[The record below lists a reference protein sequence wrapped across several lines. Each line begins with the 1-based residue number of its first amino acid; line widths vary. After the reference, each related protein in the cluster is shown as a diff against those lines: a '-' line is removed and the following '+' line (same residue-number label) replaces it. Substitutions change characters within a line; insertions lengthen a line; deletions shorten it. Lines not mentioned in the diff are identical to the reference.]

1 MVGTSPTHWRQ
12 YCCPGPDKPGRE
24 AYNFQVVRRSIIL
37 PVFLL
42 PFSYGQ
48 GASLSL
54 SSQSAVPG
62 QILSASLSF
71 SSQAQA
77 VGGIQFDMTS
87 DAALS
92 FGVLP
97 GMQIGASA
105 KVLYTSTL
113 PGGGLRVLIVG
124 MNQGIIADGEL
135 LRPLISVDPNATP
148 GTAQMRIGNVVATDP
163 SGTALALPPVS
174 ATVQIIGGSFT
185 QSFVAGGIVNAASLL
200 AGPISPGEIVTIFGG
215 AGLSA
220 TTDVQFNGVSAP
232 LLYAGPGQVNAVV
245 PLGMD
250 PSKPATL
257 GIFAAAQSLGV
268 VTPLSTAA
276 VSPALFTQDSDG
288 VGPGAILNQDSTLN
302 SPSNPASAGSIIMV
316 YGTGFGPLNPPAT
329 DGQPATGQANTQ
341 MPVTATVGG
350 IQSDVTYAGAAP
362 GLIAGAVQINVRVP
376 HNLAPSPAAIVLL
389 SVGSVTT
396 PAGVTV
402 STQ

>member
-1 MVGTSPTHWRQ
+1 
-12 YCCPGPDKPGRE
+12 
-24 AYNFQVVRRSIIL
+24 VVRRSIIL

-77 VGGIQFDMTS
+77 VSGIQFDMTS
-87 DAALS
+87 DVALS

-97 GMQIGASA
+97 GIQIGASA

-113 PGGGLRVLIVG
+113 PGGGLRVVIVG

-174 ATVQIIGGSFT
+174 ATVQIQAGSFT
-185 QSFVAGGIVNAASLL
+185 QSFAAAGIVNAASLL

-220 TTDVQFNGVSAP
+220 TTDVQFNGVHAP
-232 LLYAGPGQVNAVV
+232 ILYAGPGQVNAVV
-245 PLGMD
+245 PLGLD